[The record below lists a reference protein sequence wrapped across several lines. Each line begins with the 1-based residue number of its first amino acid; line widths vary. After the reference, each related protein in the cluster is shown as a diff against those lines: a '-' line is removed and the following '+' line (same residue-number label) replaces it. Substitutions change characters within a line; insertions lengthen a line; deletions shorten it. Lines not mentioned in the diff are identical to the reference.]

1 MKRKKLLQREL
12 DFYITISILTN
23 EYDIDYFYK
32 KNFEIRTIVVESYM
46 QNFLKK
52 NVIVLIL
59 ELVRIYGIE

>member
-12 DFYITISILTN
+12 DSIAISILTN

-52 NVIVLIL
+52 NFIVLLL
-59 ELVRIYGIE
+59 ELIRIYGIE